1 MDPSVILKTM
11 CRRDSGL
18 EIKDRKWLKIPVPM
32 SFIGDEML
40 HWLMGNVR
48 GFRSRKAAR
57 AYASLLLS
65 SGLIR
70 HIVRSTSFNEKC
82 YYVFDEAII
91 ADRLREDAEAAA
103 KAAQRQMA
111 MASTA
116 TLGSGGGLTVGGG
129 APTESNTTEITDLYG
144 LSSGGVMEGVR
155 MKVVDN
161 QKCKL
166 NYSIPSDRVLTPS
179 PYPESLD
186 QVLILSP

>member
-1 MDPSVILKTM
+1 MDPSMILKTM

-40 HWLMGNVR
+40 QWLMSNVR

-82 YYVFDEAII
+82 YYVFDESII

-103 KAAQRQMA
+103 KAAQRQHA
-111 MASTA
+111 IASTA
-116 TLGSGGGLTVGGG
+116 TLGSGGLTMGGG
-129 APTESNTTEITDLYG
+129 TESNTTEITDLYA

-161 QKCKL
+161 QKCMTYLL
-166 NYSIPSDRVLTPS
+166 NRYAFTC
-179 PYPESLD
+179 
-186 QVLILSP
+186 